1 MANPYKHG
9 LSVKRAQKNDP
20 SHRERGSNGQANDS
34 VQRVRGH
41 PASQGPSR
49 TSSARDLRSRKSR
62 SPDISQMSESI
73 QSRGCSPSRRP
84 STASNRLAR
93 NSSVSP
99 SRLPPTMTNPEGR
112 GRKLPATPIRYV
124 F

>member
-1 MANPYKHG
+1 MANPYKQG
-9 LSVKRAQKNDP
+9 LPVKRAQKNEP

-34 VQRVRGH
+34 VQRVRGGH

-49 TSSARDLRSRKSR
+49 TSSARDLRSRKNR
-62 SPDISQMSESI
+62 SPDISQMSENI

-112 GRKLPATPIRYV
+112 GRKLPATPIR
-124 F
+124 